1 MDESSADQRDFRRM
15 TPMELYPVL
24 LQAITQMEEK
34 GLRHDPRYG
43 QMVNMADR
51 VKSQM
56 YPQQPAQTARYAYPQ
71 SFNQPTLPYTT
82 SPSPST
88 DSAHHGQMYPNA
100 YYAQDGESTQSPG
113 TYQNSYERNP
123 GDGFGESQVRRPS
136 PGLNGMS
143 NGAYGGYA
151 PPAQYA
157 SFSPGP
163 IGSTNGYPEYPG
175 MHNPP
180 SQSPNWQQQQ
190 QQPQQQKMQ
199 NGPTGLTPIQKQIL
213 ETHVAAYRHFA
224 RREFLPEALY
234 NAILHRRPLQ
244 RQPSQNCGKNYLRKT
259 LYSVIL
265 REGDLHA

>member
-1 MDESSADQRDFRRM
+1 M

-24 LQAITQMEEK
+24 LQAIIQMEEK

-56 YPQQPAQTARYAYPQ
+56 YPQQPSQPARYAYPQ
-71 SFNQPTLPYTT
+71 SFNQSTSPYTASPHNNT
-82 SPSPST
+82 SPASESP
-88 DSAHHGQMYPNA
+88 HQGQMYQNTFYP
-100 YYAQDGESTQSPG
+100 QDGDSSHSSG
-113 TYQNSYERNP
+113 AYQNTYERNP
-123 GDGFGESQVRRPS
+123 SEGFVENQARRPS
-136 PGLNGMS
+136 PGLNNGMS
-143 NGAYGGYA
+143 NNNAYGGYA
-151 PPAQYA
+151 PPAPYA

-163 IGSTNGYPEYPG
+163 IGSNGYAEYPG

-190 QQPQQQKMQ
+190 KMQ
-199 NGPTGLTPIQKQIL
+199 NGSAGLTPIQKQIL
-213 ETHVAAYRHFA
+213 ETHVAAYRHFS

-244 RQPSQNCGKNYLRKT
+244 RQTTQTCGKKVRK
-259 LYSVIL
+259 SSKDFRAVIITIHFFL
-265 REGDLHA
+265 NQISSIN